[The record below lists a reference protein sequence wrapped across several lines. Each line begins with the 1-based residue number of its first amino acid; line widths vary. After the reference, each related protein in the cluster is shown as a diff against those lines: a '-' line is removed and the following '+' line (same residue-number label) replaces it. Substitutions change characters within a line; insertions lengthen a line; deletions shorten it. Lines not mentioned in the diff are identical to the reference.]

1 MSDII
6 VERGDP
12 DEAQDL
18 YKARQVGET
27 LEKHYPGHPW
37 VVSFQ
42 GRVLVVRH
50 YEINEFVKRNLG
62 RDGFGFVL
70 HHLKS
75 YSATQLAHDAM
86 IAGGQMLEAFGIP
99 RGAWRGAEPMLPP
112 GFEYKRPETFQ

>member
-6 VERGDP
+6 VEQGDK
-12 DEAQDL
+12 DEALDL

-27 LEKHYPGHPW
+27 LAKHYPGHPW

-50 YEINEFVKRNLG
+50 HEINEFVRTHLG

-70 HHLKS
+70 HHLRS

-99 RGAWRGAEPMLPP
+99 RGAYRGVEPVMPA
-112 GFEYKRPETFQ
+112 GFQYKRPETFT